1 MTVFVQ
7 VDVHVLPSLQTEL
20 SLPVSY
26 ETHTDTEQANI
37 NWEEVC
43 LADQLGCCWLAQPHD
58 SAGWS
63 QTSSC
68 LYLWALG
75 HSQRCASVY
84 SPPHLYNMSCRR
96 EELEIGDARQH
107 SHRYLHLAAQFVFA
121 FHVVFITERFQ
132 YCVCDP
138 SYTAYDFS
146 LRDAELCQLL
156 SPSPVLFFFLLF
168 CFMKHPWDTVAE
180 SPKLAT
186 H

>member
-1 MTVFVQ
+1 MTVFFQ

-26 ETHTDTEQANI
+26 ETHTDTALANI

-96 EELEIGDARQH
+96 EESEIGNARQH
-107 SHRYLHLAAQFVFA
+107 CHRYLHLAAQFVFA
-121 FHVVFITERFQ
+121 FHVVFISERFQ

-138 SYTAYDFS
+138 QARRYTAYDFS
-146 LRDAELCQLL
+146 SRDAELCQLL
-156 SPSPVLFFFLLF
+156 SPSPVFFFFAFLF
-168 CFMKHPWDTVAE
+168 HETP
-180 SPKLAT
+180 LR
-186 H
+186 

>member
-26 ETHTDTEQANI
+26 EKHADTAQANI

-43 LADQLGCCWLAQPHD
+43 LTDQLGCCWLAQPHD

-96 EELEIGDARQH
+96 EELERGIGDRRCQTTLSSLFTFGCRVCFRISCGFYFRALSILCLRSSGSMLH
-107 SHRYLHLAAQFVFA
+107 SLWF
-121 FHVVFITERFQ
+121 
-132 YCVCDP
+132 
-138 SYTAYDFS
+138 
-146 LRDAELCQLL
+146 
-156 SPSPVLFFFLLF
+156 
-168 CFMKHPWDTVAE
+168 
-180 SPKLAT
+180 
-186 H
+186 